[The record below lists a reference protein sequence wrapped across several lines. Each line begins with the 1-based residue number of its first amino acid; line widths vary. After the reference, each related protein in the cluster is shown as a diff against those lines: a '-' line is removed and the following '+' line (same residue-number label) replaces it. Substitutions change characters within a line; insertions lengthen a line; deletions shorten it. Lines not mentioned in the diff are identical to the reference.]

1 MASKKAKKKSTKR
14 AGKPVAKKAAK
25 RSAAKKAPAK
35 RAPKGPLHQVIHWE
49 IQSKSPERLHGF
61 YRDVFAWN
69 IDTNNPMKY
78 GMVASGGEHG
88 IDGGIGG
95 TESPSSDVL
104 VYVGTP
110 SIDDTL
116 AKIGQRGGRTLMPR
130 TDIGPVIMAIFQ
142 DPEGNTLGLVE
153 G

>member
-1 MASKKAKKKSTKR
+1 MAAKKAKKKASKR
-14 AGKPVAKKAAK
+14 AKPVAKKAAK

-49 IQSKSPERLHGF
+49 IQSKSPERLQGF
-61 YRDVFAWN
+61 YREVFAWN
-69 IDTNNPMKY
+69 IDTNNPMNY

-95 TESPSSDVL
+95 SQGPSSDVL

-110 SIDDTL
+110 DINDTL